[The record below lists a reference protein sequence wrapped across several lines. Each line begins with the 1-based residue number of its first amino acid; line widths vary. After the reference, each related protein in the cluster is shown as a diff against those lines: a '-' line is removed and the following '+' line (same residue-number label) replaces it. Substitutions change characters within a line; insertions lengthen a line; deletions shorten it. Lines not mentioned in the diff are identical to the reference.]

1 MKSKILTTFL
11 LSTLTFGSITANPDL
26 LVNAKTPVSTTA
38 NRVYKKSSPAV
49 VTIRGNRGQGTG
61 FVINASGYV
70 LTNAH
75 VVGGEPEV
83 VTVMM
88 ADGKTEIPAD
98 VVGFGLNGLDLA
110 LLKINRQKK
119 LPILSLGDQK
129 SIQVGDRVYAIGS
142 PFGEE
147 RYGTLTAGMV
157 SSLRNGG
164 SRIQHDAAISPG
176 NSGGPLLN
184 ENGEVIGV
192 NTSGVNGK
200 VICPDGQV
208 CGEANGNIGL
218 NYAISVDVVRS
229 FLQDVSKGKIS
240 SRSTLPKE

>member
-1 MKSKILTTFL
+1 MQNKILTTFL
-11 LSTLTFGSITANPDL
+11 LSTLTFGSIAANPDVI
-26 LVNAKTPVSTTA
+26 VNAKTPVSTTA

-49 VTIRGNRGQGTG
+49 VTIRGNYGLGTG

-75 VVGGEPEV
+75 VVGDEPEV

-88 ADGKTEIPAD
+88 ADGKTEMPAD
-98 VVGFGLNGLDLA
+98 VVGFGLNGVDLA

-119 LPILSLGDQK
+119 LPTLSLGSQK

-142 PFGEE
+142 PLGEE
-147 RYGTLTAGMV
+147 RFGTLTAGMV
-157 SSLRNGG
+157 SSLRDGG
-164 SRIQHDAAISPG
+164 RSIQHDAAISPG
-176 NSGGPLLN
+176 SSGGPLLN
-184 ENGEVIGV
+184 DNGEVIGV
-192 NTSGVNGK
+192 NTSITTGK
-200 VICPDGQV
+200 VVCNDGQI
-208 CGEANGNIGL
+208 CGRTINNIGL
-218 NYAISVDVVRS
+218 NYAISIDVVRS